1 MLLAALQQVEKFYA
15 DQTVLDKAT
24 LELRATSRIALI
36 GRNGAGKSTILN
48 LLAGRIEP
56 DAGEVFRRED
66 VTVAKLEQDPA
77 FESELS
83 ILEISEKAFAELD
96 AIEKRLQE
104 LEPNLADH
112 DVYER
117 WEHWHEVFERRGG
130 YERRARRDAVLYALG
145 FRGRERQKASSLS
158 GGEKTR
164 LGLAQLLMSQ
174 PDVLLLD
181 EPTNHLDMEMRGWL
195 EAYLTRY
202 PGAVLLVSHDREFL
216 DKACNETSEISFGKL
231 RTYPGNPSAYR
242 DYRAEQLEIED
253 ATRKNEAR
261 EYERLQA
268 MTKQMKIWGGRN
280 EKLAKRA
287 RSMEKR
293 TDRYADTMM
302 EDADPEQGTTRFQ
315 FNCDPSGD
323 IVLQAQHLEKYYGG
337 KKLFK
342 NIEFTMR
349 QGEHIALVG
358 PNGAGKSTF
367 IKVLLGDV
375 SSDNHAAV
383 LRFGSRVR
391 VGYYDQELRGVNPEN
406 TLIAEMIRLVG
417 DKQAHNLLG
426 RFLFPYDAQ
435 YKTIKNLSGGER
447 ARLALLKLTLGE
459 YNFLVL
465 DEPTNHLDVEMIE
478 ALENA
483 LAVYEG
489 TLLIISHDRRF
500 IEATTDLIW
509 ELRDGKLTT
518 YPGDWNYYLEKKSR
532 QPNANAQPSDTAIS
546 DQQKAEGKEQRG
558 ESQKIFTEDSSKIP
572 SRWQL
577 EKDVVRL
584 EEEVH
589 ALEADLA
596 RVTAKLA
603 DASNLK
609 PDEIAELGKRHHDLE
624 AALLK
629 KMTAWEEVSSL
640 LSVKS

>member
-15 DQTVLDKAT
+15 DQTVLDKTT

-48 LLAGRIEP
+48 LLVGRIEP

-77 FESELS
+77 FEAELS
-83 ILEISEKAFAELD
+83 ILEISEKAFVDLD
-96 AIEKRLQE
+96 VIEKRLQKLE
-104 LEPNLADH
+104 LNLADH
-112 DVYER
+112 DIYEQ

-145 FRGRERQKASSLS
+145 FRGRETQRASSLS

-164 LGLAQLLMSQ
+164 LGLAQLLMAQ

-181 EPTNHLDMEMRGWL
+181 EPTNHLDMEMRRWL
-195 EAYLTRY
+195 EAYLSRY

-216 DKACNETSEISFGKL
+216 DKACDATAEISFGTL
-231 RTYPGNPSAYR
+231 RTYPGNPTSYR
-242 DYRAEQLEIED
+242 DYRAEQLEIEN

-302 EDADPEQGTTRFQ
+302 EDADLEQGTTRFQ
-315 FNCDPSGD
+315 FNCEPSGD
-323 IVLQAQHLEKYYGG
+323 IVLQAQHLEKSYEG

-342 NIEFTMR
+342 NIEFTIR

-435 YKTIKNLSGGER
+435 YKMIKDLSGGER

-478 ALENA
+478 ALETA

-500 IEATTDLIW
+500 IEATTDLTW

-518 YPGDWNYYLEKKSR
+518 YPGDWQYYLEKKSR
-532 QPNANAQPSDTAIS
+532 QSSAIS
-546 DQQKAEGKEQRG
+546 FQQKAE
-558 ESQKIFTEDSSKIP
+558 SQSFSTQSSALSPQSSSK
-572 SRWQL
+572 SKWQL
-577 EKDVVRL
+577 EKDVIRL

-589 ALEADLA
+589 ALESELA

-609 PDEIAELGKRHHDLE
+609 PDEIAELGKRHHELE
-624 AALLK
+624 AALLE
-629 KMTAWEEVSSL
+629 KMTAWEKVSSL
-640 LSVKS
+640 LSVK

>member
-77 FESELS
+77 FEGELS
-83 ILEISEKAFAELD
+83 ILEISERAFADLD
-96 AIEKRLQE
+96 VIEKRLQE

-112 DVYER
+112 DVYEQ

-145 FRGRERQKASSLS
+145 FRGRETQRASSLS

-164 LGLAQLLMSQ
+164 LGLAQLLMAQ

-195 EAYLTRY
+195 EGYLSRY

-216 DKACNETSEISFGKL
+216 DKACDATAEISFGKL
-231 RTYPGNPSAYR
+231 RTYPGNPTS
-242 DYRAEQLEIED
+242 YRAHRSEQLEIED
-253 ATRKNEAR
+253 ATRRNEAR

-268 MTKQMKIWGGRN
+268 MTKQMKIWGHRN

-293 TDRYADTMM
+293 TERYAEAMM
-302 EDADPEQGTTRFQ
+302 EEADLEEGTTRFR
-315 FNCDPSGD
+315 FDCEPSGD
-323 IVLQAQHLEKYYGG
+323 IVLQAQNLEKSYGG

-342 NIEFTMR
+342 DVEFTIR
-349 QGEHIALVG
+349 QGERIALVG

-375 SSDNHAAV
+375 PSDNHAAV

-417 DKQAHNLLG
+417 DKEAHNLLG

-435 YKTIKNLSGGER
+435 YKTIKDLSGGER

-478 ALENA
+478 ALETA
-483 LAVYEG
+483 LALYKG
-489 TLLIISHDRRF
+489 TLLVISHDRRF
-500 IEATTDLIW
+500 IEATTDLVW
-509 ELRDGKLTT
+509 GLRDGQLTT
-518 YPGDWNYYLEKKSR
+518 YPGDWNYYQSKKRSSSPPTSNSQFSAPTSKPQSLNP
-532 QPNANAQPSDTAIS
+532 QPQTPS
-546 DQQKAEGKEQRG
+546 K
-558 ESQKIFTEDSSKIP
+558 
-572 SRWQL
+572 WQL
-577 EKDVVRL
+577 EKDVTRL
-584 EEEVH
+584 EAEVH
-589 ALEADLA
+589 ALEAELA
-596 RVTAKLA
+596 SVTAKLA
-603 DASNLK
+603 DVGNLK
-609 PDEIAELGKRHHDLE
+609 PDEIAELGKRHHELE
-624 AALLK
+624 AALLE

-640 LSVKS
+640 LNVKS

>member
-1 MLLAALQQVEKFYA
+1 MLLAALQGVEKFYA

-48 LLAGRIEP
+48 LLASRIEP
-56 DAGEVFRRED
+56 DAGNVFRRED

-77 FESELS
+77 FEGDLT
-83 ILEISEKAFAELD
+83 ILEISERAFAELD
-96 AIEKRLQE
+96 VIEKRLQA

-112 DVYER
+112 DVYEQ

-130 YERRARRDAVLYALG
+130 YERRARRDAVLYSLG
-145 FRGRERQKASSLS
+145 FRGRETQKASSLS

-164 LGLAQLLMSQ
+164 LGLAQLLMAQ

-195 EAYLTRY
+195 EGYLTRY

-216 DKACNETSEISFGKL
+216 DKACDATAEISFGKL

-302 EDADPEQGTTRFQ
+302 DDADPEQGTTRFT
-315 FNCDPSGD
+315 FNCEPSGD
-323 IVLQAQHLEKYYGG
+323 IVLQAQSLEKSYGD

-342 NIEFTMR
+342 DVEFTIR
-349 QGEHIALVG
+349 QGERTALVG

-375 SSDNHAAV
+375 PSDNHAAV

-417 DKQAHNLLG
+417 DKEAHNLLG

-435 YKTIKNLSGGER
+435 YKTIKDLSGGER

-483 LAVYEG
+483 LALYKG
-489 TLLIISHDRRF
+489 TLLVISHDRRF
-500 IEATTDLIW
+500 IEDTTNHIW
-509 ELRDGKLTT
+509 ELRDGKLTM
-518 YPGDWNYYLEKKSR
+518 YPGDWQYYSSKRGR
-532 QPNANAQPSDTAIS
+532 QGIEDKERSTEYRVPST
-546 DQQKAEGKEQRG
+546 
-558 ESQKIFTEDSSKIP
+558 ESQALSTRNSELGTRHSKIP
-572 SRWQL
+572 SKWQL

-584 EEEVH
+584 EDEVH
-589 ALEADLA
+589 ALEAELA
-596 RVTAKLA
+596 DVTAKLA
-603 DASNLK
+603 NASHLK
-609 PDEIAELGKRHHDLE
+609 PDEIAELGKRHHELE
-624 AALLK
+624 AALLE
-629 KMTAWEEVSSL
+629 KMNAWEEVSSL
-640 LSVKS
+640 LNLKA

>member
-48 LLAGRIEP
+48 LLASRIEP
-56 DAGEVFRRED
+56 DSGEVFRRED

-77 FESELS
+77 FQPDLN
-83 ILEISEKAFAELD
+83 ILEISEKAFADLD
-96 AIEKRLQE
+96 VIEKRLQE

-112 DVYER
+112 DVYEQ

-145 FRGRERQKASSLS
+145 FRGRESQRASSLS

-164 LGLAQLLMSQ
+164 LGLAQLLMAQ

-195 EAYLTRY
+195 ENYLSRY

-216 DKACNETSEISFGKL
+216 DKACDATAEISFGKL
-231 RTYPGNPSAYR
+231 RTYPGTPTAYR
-242 DYRAEQLEIED
+242 EYRAEQLEIEE

-293 TDRYADTMM
+293 TERYAEAMM
-302 EDADPEQGTTRFQ
+302 EEADPEQGTTRFQ
-315 FNCDPSGD
+315 FNCEPSGD
-323 IVLQAQHLEKYYGG
+323 IVLQAQNLEKSYGG

-342 NIEFTMR
+342 DVEFTIR
-349 QGEHIALVG
+349 QGERIALVG

-375 SSDNHAAV
+375 PSDNHAAV

-417 DKQAHNLLG
+417 DKEAHNLLG
-426 RFLFPYDAQ
+426 RFMFPYDAQ
-435 YKTIKNLSGGER
+435 YKTIKDLSGGER

-478 ALENA
+478 ALEDA
-483 LAVYEG
+483 LTLYEG
-489 TLLIISHDRRF
+489 TLLVISHDRRF
-500 IEATTDLIW
+500 IEDTTGLVW
-509 ELRDGKLTT
+509 ELRDRKLTM
-518 YPGDWNYYLEKKSR
+518 YPGDWQYYLSKK
-532 QPNANAQPSDTAIS
+532 
-546 DQQKAEGKEQRG
+546 QQGAEGKEQRT
-558 ESQKIFTEDSSKIP
+558 ESKSLVTRSNAATSYTEPSPQSSSK
-572 SRWQL
+572 SKWQL
-577 EKDVVRL
+577 EKDMTRL
-584 EEEVH
+584 EAEVH
-589 ALEADLA
+589 ALEAELA
-596 RVTAKLA
+596 SVTAKLA
-603 DASNLK
+603 DTMNLK
-609 PDEIAELGKRHHDLE
+609 PEEIAELGKRHHELE
-624 AALLK
+624 ADLLQ
-629 KMTAWEEVSSL
+629 KMTQWEGVSSL
-640 LSVKS
+640 LSVKT

>member
-1 MLLAALQQVEKFYA
+1 MLLAALQGVEKFYA

-48 LLAGRIEP
+48 LLASRIEP
-56 DAGEVFRRED
+56 DAGNVFRRED

-77 FESELS
+77 FEGDLT
-83 ILEISEKAFAELD
+83 ILEISERAFAELD
-96 AIEKRLQE
+96 VIEKRLQA

-112 DVYER
+112 DVYEQ

-130 YERRARRDAVLYALG
+130 YERRARRDAVLYSLG
-145 FRGRERQKASSLS
+145 FRGRETQKASSLS

-164 LGLAQLLMSQ
+164 LGLAQLLMAQ

-195 EAYLTRY
+195 EGYLTRY

-216 DKACNETSEISFGKL
+216 DKACDATAEISFGKL

-302 EDADPEQGTTRFQ
+302 EEADLEQGTTRFT
-315 FNCDPSGD
+315 FNCEPSGD
-323 IVLQAQHLEKYYGG
+323 IVLQAQSLEKSYGD

-342 NIEFTMR
+342 DVEFTIR
-349 QGEHIALVG
+349 QGERTALVG

-375 SSDNHAAV
+375 PSDNHAAV

-391 VGYYDQELRGVNPEN
+391 VGYYQELRGVNPDN

-417 DKQAHNLLG
+417 DKEAHNLLG

-435 YKTIKNLSGGER
+435 YKTIKDLSGGER

-483 LAVYEG
+483 LAVYKG
-489 TLLIISHDRRF
+489 TLLVISHDRRF
-500 IEATTDLIW
+500 IEDTTNLIW
-509 ELRDGKLTT
+509 ELRDGKLTM
-518 YPGDWNYYLEKKSR
+518 YPGDWQYYSSKRGR
-532 QPNANAQPSDTAIS
+532 QGIEDKERSAKYRVPST
-546 DQQKAEGKEQRG
+546 
-558 ESQKIFTEDSSKIP
+558 ESQALSTRNSELGTRYSKIP
-572 SRWQL
+572 SKWQL

-584 EEEVH
+584 EDEVH
-589 ALEADLA
+589 TLEAELA
-596 RVTAKLA
+596 DVTAKLA
-603 DASNLK
+603 NASNLK
-609 PDEIAELGKRHHDLE
+609 PDEIAELGKRHHELE
-624 AALLK
+624 AALLE
-629 KMTAWEEVSSL
+629 KMNAWEEVSSL
-640 LSVKS
+640 LNLKA